1 MYTILPESTGNI
13 IGIQVEDYMR
23 AEDYETLLPFIETLI
38 AQHGTIR
45 ILSDLRDYKGVE
57 FRAVLK
63 AFPYSFKYSANV
75 EKKAVI
81 TDKHWIYAW
90 TKLLAPFFKTEIRC
104 FPSTEIDQAWEWVS
118 K

>member
-1 MYTILPESTGNI
+1 MYNILQESAGNI
-13 IGIQVEDYMR
+13 IGIRIKDHLR
-23 AEDYETLLPFIETLI
+23 AEDYETLLPYIKDLV

-57 FRAVLK
+57 FRAALK
-63 AFPYSFKYSANV
+63 ALPYFFKYSSKV
-75 EKKAVI
+75 EKKAVV
-81 TDKHWIYAW
+81 TDKHWIYTW

-104 FPSTEIDQAWEWVS
+104 FPSTEMDQAWEWVS